1 MPVLPIPT
9 EGGGRV
15 TKTTKTISFDTERDA
30 DLLTWLSAQEN
41 VSGAVRDALR
51 TALGLKPSSVTL
63 EHVYQA
69 VLDLE
74 AKLHARSVVAPPEHI
89 DADLPGTEKAAKAL
103 DTLGL

>member
-1 MPVLPIPT
+1 MA
-9 EGGGRV
+9 
-15 TKTTKTISFDTERDA
+15 KTTKTISFDTERDA
-30 DLLTWLSAQEN
+30 DLLAWLNAQEN

-51 TALGLKPSSVTL
+51 SALGRVQSNITL

-74 AKLHARSVVAPPEHI
+74 ARIVGGVVTAPAERL
-89 DADLPGTEKAAKAL
+89 DADLPGTEEAARAL